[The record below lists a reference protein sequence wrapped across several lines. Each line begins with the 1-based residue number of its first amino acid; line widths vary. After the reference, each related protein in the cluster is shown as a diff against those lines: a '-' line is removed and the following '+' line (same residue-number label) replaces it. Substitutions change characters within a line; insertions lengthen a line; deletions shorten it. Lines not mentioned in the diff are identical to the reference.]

1 MNLAATV
8 QGARRACLGAAA
20 MLALALALPAAA
32 GGRAVDTARGGSG
45 APVAVAESTDLVTT
59 SEPAAGAAAVQPWP
73 KESVEADVAT
83 RSVAITS
90 GFSGSQVVVFGTVE
104 NSRQATAEAGLY
116 DIVVVIEGGPEPV
129 TIRRKSRVG
138 GIWVNT
144 AALDFDSVPGYY
156 AIASTRPLD
165 EIADRSIFIQN
176 GIGFDHV
183 MMVPARKEAKHLTG
197 DAVEG
202 YRDAVVELKRRQKLY
217 FEESYGVAFIGRSLF
232 RSTLTLPGNVPVGP
246 LTARVFLLRDGMM
259 LASFTAHV
267 NLAREGIER
276 ALYDLAM
283 NRPVLYG
290 LSAILVAVGAGLA
303 AAAFFNRT
311 RA

>member
-1 MNLAATV
+1 MTIAATV
-8 QGARRACLGAAA
+8 RGAGRACFGVAAA
-20 MLALALALPAAA
+20 MLSLALTLPAAA
-32 GGRAVDTARGGSG
+32 GGRPAGTAAGGS
-45 APVAVAESTDLVTT
+45 AAIADPAVTAAASEPVAS
-59 SEPAAGAAAVQPWP
+59 AATAQPWP

-83 RSVAITS
+83 RSVAVTS

-104 NSRQATAEAGLY
+104 NSRQSSAEAGLY
-116 DIVVVIEGGPEPV
+116 DVVVVIEGGPQPV

-183 MMVPARKEAKHLTG
+183 TMVPARKGAKHLTG
-197 DAVEG
+197 DAIEG

-246 LTARVFLLRDGMM
+246 LTARVFLLREGMM

-267 NLAREGIER
+267 DLAREGIER

-290 LSAILVAVGAGLA
+290 LSAILVAIGAGLA
-303 AAAFFNRT
+303 AAAFFNRA